1 MGLRRPTRAHLV
13 MERAASVLPRAPL
26 GLDLAVQRG
35 ELRLAHLRA
44 AAAWMAPEQAKA
56 QRANGGAGS
65 APRRKEAHD
74 VMTKGRMTSC
84 RRGGRMT
91 S

>member
-13 MERAASVLPRAPL
+13 MEPAASVLPRAPL

-56 QRANGGAGS
+56 AGGNGGGGS
-65 APRRKEAHD
+65 APQCKEAHYI
-74 VMTKGRMTSC
+74 MPKGRMTSC
-84 RRGGRMT
+84 RRGA
-91 S
+91 